1 MPLVVSLPIFPFVG
15 SGILPDPSRPFLCLM
30 PHIYQSLS
38 PTTLFFQSTFTH
50 SVSSPK
56 AQVLLHHTEHLSG
69 LSKRK
74 RGPRPSTTPETH
86 PGLTDSSLTA
96 LPWSPCPVPAICPTP
111 VTGLMVLTHP
121 SSVPFRTPRGPQQ
134 QFSHSGI
141 LLPSSQALSHHSLIF
156 LRKPN
161 ICT

>member
-38 PTTLFFQSTFTH
+38 PTTLFFPSTFTH

-74 RGPRPSTTPETH
+74 RGPRPSTTPGTH

-96 LPWSPCPVPAICPTP
+96 LPWSPCPVPAIRPTP

-121 SSVPFRTPRGPQQ
+121 SSVPCSGRPGAPNSSSHTLG
-134 QFSHSGI
+134 FSYHLHRLCHIIHS
-141 LLPSSQALSHHSLIF
+141 F
-156 LRKPN
+156 F
-161 ICT
+161 